1 MIYLIDDDDIQNTIN
16 VRIIEIVAPER
27 EVRVFK
33 NAKRALEALQ
43 VVKERENEKEPIFL
57 LLDLNMPQMNG
68 WEFLNHFE
76 DRQNPWPVYI
86 LTSSINEED
95 KNRANNYPS
104 VVGFL
109 SKPLTTTTIAK
120 IMAMHE

>member
-16 VRIIEIVAPER
+16 VRIIEIVALER

-33 NAKRALEALQ
+33 NAKRALEAL
-43 VVKERENEKEPIFL
+43 KEVRENAMEKEPTFL

-68 WEFLNHFE
+68 WDFLKHFE

-86 LTSSINEED
+86 LTSSINEQD
-95 KNRANNYPS
+95 KSRADKFPS
-104 VVGFL
+104 VAGFL
-109 SKPLTTTTIAK
+109 SKPLTTTAFEQIIA
-120 IMAMHE
+120 EY

>member
-16 VRIIEIVAPER
+16 VRIIEIVAPKR

-33 NAKRALEALQ
+33 NAKRALEAL
-43 VVKERENEKEPIFL
+43 KEVRKNDLEKEPTFL

-76 DRQNPWPVYI
+76 DHQHPWPVYI
-86 LTSSINEED
+86 LTSSINEQD
-95 KNRANNYPS
+95 KSRADNFPS
-104 VVGFL
+104 VAGFL
-109 SKPLTTTTIAK
+109 SKPLTTAAFAQIVAQY
-120 IMAMHE
+120 

>member
-16 VRIIEIVAPER
+16 VRIIEIVAPEL